1 MNTESCEI
9 FIQVKS
15 KGFTFLLDKRMRR
28 NFISP
33 AFLALSNIGEKD
45 VFIS

>member
-1 MNTESCEI
+1 MNTERYDI
-9 FIQVKS
+9 FIQVKGT
-15 KGFTFLLDKRMRR
+15 GFTFLLDKRMMH